1 MQLYFG
7 NLIAGFKVKQL
18 KSLEL
23 RPFICLNY
31 FIQVYEAANRGCL
44 TRLRYPLLLLQGE
57 LL

>member
-7 NLIAGFKVKQL
+7 DFDSWFLVKQV
-18 KSLEL
+18 KRLEL
-23 RPFICLNY
+23 RPFICEIY
-31 FIQVYEAANRGCL
+31 FTHVYATASTGGL